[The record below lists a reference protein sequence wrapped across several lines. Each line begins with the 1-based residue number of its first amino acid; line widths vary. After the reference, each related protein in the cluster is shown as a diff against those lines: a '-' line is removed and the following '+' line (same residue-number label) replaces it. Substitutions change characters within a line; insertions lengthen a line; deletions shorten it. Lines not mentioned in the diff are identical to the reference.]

1 MGERHQI
8 LYQCSLRPAGP
19 HIAPHCT
26 DCTAGV
32 SHRTALRPPAVKGTK
47 FCTSAAAGSNHE
59 SFLPVGDLR
68 AGAVVLQ
75 GQNHAKIFSRGS
87 LAIFRLSPQ
96 VVVLPV
102 TTVTAPAP
110 ARRVTA
116 S

>member
-1 MGERHQI
+1 M
-8 LYQCSLRPAGP
+8 
-19 HIAPHCT
+19 
-26 DCTAGV
+26 
-32 SHRTALRPPAVKGTK
+32 KGTK

-68 AGAVVLQ
+68 VGAVVLQ

-110 ARRVTA
+110 APARRVTA